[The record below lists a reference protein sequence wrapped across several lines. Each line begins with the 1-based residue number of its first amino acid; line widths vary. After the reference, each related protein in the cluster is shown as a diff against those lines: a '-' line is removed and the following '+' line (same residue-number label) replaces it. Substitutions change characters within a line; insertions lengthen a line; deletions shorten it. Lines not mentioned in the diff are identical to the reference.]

1 MFCWRVVWYSFP
13 SNKLEKVKCKTKLN
27 VNNFEMCCA
36 VISKH
41 PIMIGGELNNKK
53 SLYKVSENK
62 DNVIFIFLLIGKTEV
77 IPFSC

>member
-27 VNNFEMCCA
+27 VNNFEMSYNIKA
-36 VISKH
+36 SNYDRRRVEQQKN
-41 PIMIGGELNNKK
+41 LVKK
-53 SLYKVSENK
+53 VLENK
-62 DNVIFIFLLIGKTEV
+62 DNVIFIFLLIDITEV